1 MATPA
6 SRATSVMV
14 GPEWR
19 RLVAFRGAGTSD
31 PSYALPVIAGQLAL
45 SEQERI
51 TGLSPLGTT
60 QLED

>member
-1 MATPA
+1 
-6 SRATSVMV
+6 MV

-45 SEQERI
+45 SEQEPI
-51 TGLSPLGTT
+51 TGLSSLGTT